1 MTMVA
6 SCVIYALQPFPTL
19 PEEGGLIEDERG
31 GGALAHVAQAREFLG
46 RSQEYLAAGD
56 LHQASEKGWG
66 AAAHMAKA
74 VALAQGMTYE
84 RHSHFHQVM
93 NRARQLT
100 GSDRLRLLHGRADV
114 LHVNFYELSGGLDA
128 SAISSDLADMAE
140 LLDLLQPLTR

>member
-1 MTMVA
+1 M
-6 SCVIYALQPFPTL
+6 QDDN
-19 PEEGGLIEDERG
+19 ED
-31 GGALAHVAQAREFLG
+31 GALAHAAQAREFLG
-46 RSQEYLAAGD
+46 RAREYLTAGD

-100 GSDRLRLLHGRADV
+100 GSDRLRMLHGRADV
-114 LHVNFYELSGGLDA
+114 LHVNFYELGGGLDA
-128 SAISSDLADMAE
+128 SAISSDLDDMAE
-140 LLDLLQPLTR
+140 LLDLLQPLTE

>member
-1 MTMVA
+1 MENEN
-6 SCVIYALQPFPTL
+6 S
-19 PEEGGLIEDERG
+19 D
-31 GGALAHVAQAREFLG
+31 GALAHVAQAREFLG
-46 RSQEYLAAGD
+46 RAQEYLATGD

-84 RHSHFHQVM
+84 RHGQFHQVM

-114 LHVNFYELSGGLDA
+114 LHVNFYELSGELDA
-128 SAISSDLADMAE
+128 NAVSSDLDDMAE